1 MERLNVEQPDSPLA
15 PAAFLILFALAAGDK
30 HGYAIMQEARKLSD
44 GTFHIGPATLYT
56 TIQRLLDSERIR
68 EVPGPEHGDSR
79 RKYYRLTGAGKA
91 ALTAE
96 LARMEA
102 MVRKSKAMR
111 LRLAESS

>member
-1 MERLNVEQPDSPLA
+1 MQRVIMEQPDSPLA

-44 GTFHIGPATLYT
+44 DSFQIGPATLYT
-56 TIQRLLDSERIR
+56 TIQRLLDSDRIR

-79 RKYYRLTGAGKA
+79 RKYYRLTGVGKS
-91 ALTAE
+91 ALHAE

-102 MVRKSKAMR
+102 MVKKSKAMR
-111 LRLAESS
+111 LRLAES

>member
-1 MERLNVEQPDSPLA
+1 MEQPDAPLA
-15 PAAFLILFALAAGDK
+15 PAAFLILFALGTGDK
-30 HGYAIMQEARKLSD
+30 HGYAIMQDARKLSD
-44 GTFHIGPATLYT
+44 DTFQIGPATLYT
-56 TIQRLLDSERIR
+56 TIQRLLDSDRIR
-68 EVPGPEHGDSR
+68 EVPGPRDGDTR
-79 RKYYRLTGAGKA
+79 RKYYRLTAAGKS

>member
-1 MERLNVEQPDSPLA
+1 MEQPDPPLA
-15 PAAFLILFALAAGDK
+15 PAAFLILFALASGDK
-30 HGYAIMQEARKLSD
+30 HGYAIMQEARKLSAD
-44 GTFHIGPATLYT
+44 TFQIGPATLYT
-56 TIQRLLDSERIR
+56 TIQRLLDSDRIR

-91 ALTAE
+91 VLHAE

-102 MVRKSKAMR
+102 MVKKSKAMR